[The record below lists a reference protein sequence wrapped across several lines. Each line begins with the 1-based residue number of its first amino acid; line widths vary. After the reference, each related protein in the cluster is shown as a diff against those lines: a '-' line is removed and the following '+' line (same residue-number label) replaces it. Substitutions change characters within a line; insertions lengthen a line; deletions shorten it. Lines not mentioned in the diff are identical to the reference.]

1 MKKELF
7 GIPIFED
14 TVELDKVNDIPSA
27 PLEPT
32 WDSGVSS
39 SFGTQKPEEVPTT
52 VWKYLSE
59 VVERNL
65 YPAQLMGKDA
75 RFGHIWKN
83 VYQKHDYQDAD
94 IHPHSQW
101 SFVIYV
107 DVTSRTA
114 FFNPSIH
121 NIQNHMGCTNP
132 YFPLDYKPNLGP
144 GSIIIFP
151 SFLMHMV
158 NSGNEGS
165 TISGNLYME
174 YS

>member
-1 MKKELF
+1 MKKEIF
-7 GIPIFED
+7 SIPIFED
-14 TVELDKVNDIPSA
+14 KVELSKFDDIPFA

-32 WDSGVSS
+32 WDSGVPS

-52 VWKYLSE
+52 VWQYLSE

-83 VYQKHDYQDAD
+83 VYGKHDYQDVH
-94 IHPHSQW
+94 IHPNCQW

-107 DVTSRTA
+107 DTYSKTS
-114 FFNPSIH
+114 FLNPSMKD
-121 NIQNHMGCTNP
+121 IQNQIGSQVVQ
-132 YFPLDYKPNLGP
+132 FPLDYKPNLGP

-158 NSGNEGS
+158 NNGVGGT
-165 TISGNLYME
+165 TISGNIYMD
-174 YS
+174 YQ

>member
-14 TVELDKVNDIPSA
+14 TVELDKLNDIPYA
-27 PLEPT
+27 PLQPT
-32 WDSGVSS
+32 WDSEVSS
-39 SFGTQKPEEVPTT
+39 TFSTSKPDDIPMSI
-52 VWKYLSE
+52 WKYLSE
-59 VVERNL
+59 VIERNL
-65 YPAQLMGKDA
+65 YPADLMGKNA
-75 RFGHIWKN
+75 KFGHIWKN
-83 VYQKHDYQDAD
+83 VYKKHDYQDAH

-144 GSIIIFP
+144 VSIIIFP